1 MYFASS
7 DSRYSGTLRLPS
19 PRPHLVPYPRLYHH
33 LGSSH
38 LSFPLST
45 PRRHYHLVE
54 YPPPPL
60 PPSPSSDH
68 CPGTPRCPSFF
79 YLQRWPVF
87 LYVCIR
93 SRCCRSAAVA
103 ARVAILRPHGPTEP
117 SSVYLP
123 NVVYTV
129 SSSSAL
135 CLSSRAYR
143 ECAWLNNTYRR

>member
-103 ARVAILRPHGPTEP
+103 ARVAILRPRSYGTIVRVSAERCVRRFLLFCSLPLEQ
-117 SSVYLP
+117 SV
-123 NVVYTV
+123 
-129 SSSSAL
+129 
-135 CLSSRAYR
+135 
-143 ECAWLNNTYRR
+143 